1 MSAKVEVTCRCEF
14 CAYSA
19 THRADT
25 VLEVADFLRRL
36 LVQHCT
42 EAHADRCTGEGVPS

>member
-1 MSAKVEVTCRCEF
+1 MSAKVQATANCEF
-14 CAYSA
+14 CQWAA